1 MRALLAAAGALALH
15 GQHATASDITLKLDV
30 SVFGLDL
37 GGDGG
42 GGGGGG
48 GMGSLLGNLIDD
60 DGNLIVID
68 DGTPNDFVLGLTTL
82 VPIPDSYQGVT
93 LDEATMQWSS
103 PSELAYAIDVSL
115 MNIDAHREAGW
126 IAEEIMSVPTVS
138 VPASGR
144 LPATAESFTV
154 ALACVTPGK
163 VRMQFQFKVCEEP
176 AAVWDAGS
184 SGCSEGAAQTVTF
197 VVDKECGDSN
207 ALPDFCLPASP
218 RAMIQLGEP
227 AAVSVFNLNVAEGAG
242 VDRTK
247 LVAKGTAIAAVIEQ
261 KGSDVACL
269 QEVWDEGEKGAL
281 TAGLATAGL
290 SHTVYAR
297 GAGLLIASRYPI
309 VRCGAATFPADSY
322 GDTIE
327 SFSQKGVLG
336 ALLDIGGGALLY
348 LLRTIYMEY
357 LYVEFVCKYLCVF
370 YIHIGRSRYVF
381 VTHMAAFSEL
391 SGSQAQLATIKQ
403 EMQSRIS
410 EAAAIYGPAGRIGVV
425 VMGDFNLN
433 AATPE
438 VRTGQ
443 TRCFTRKSQTKS
455 V

>member
-1 MRALLAAAGALALH
+1 MRALLAAAGALALQ

-37 GGDGG
+37 DAGG

-48 GMGSLLGNLIDD
+48 GSGMALVLGNLLDD
-60 DGNLIVID
+60 NGNIMVID
-68 DGTPNDFVLGLTTL
+68 NGTPNDFVLGLTTL

-103 PSELAYAIDVSL
+103 PSELAYSVDVSL
-115 MNIDAHREAGW
+115 INIDAHRDAGW
-126 IAEEIMSVPTVS
+126 IAEEIMNAPTLSVPT
-138 VPASGR
+138 SGR

-154 ALACVTPGK
+154 SLACVTPGK
-163 VRMQFQFKVCEEP
+163 VRMQFQFNVCES
-176 AAVWDAGS
+176 AAAIWDAGS
-184 SGCSEGAAQTVTF
+184 NGCSEGATQTVTF

-207 ALPDFCLPASP
+207 ALPDSCRPASP
-218 RAMIQLGEP
+218 RAMIQMGQP

-242 VDRTK
+242 IDRTK

-269 QEVWDEGEKGAL
+269 QEVWDEGERGAL
-281 TAGLATAGL
+281 TAGLEAAGL
-290 SHTVYAR
+290 TYTVYAR
-297 GAGLLIASRYPI
+297 GAGLFIASRYPI
-309 VRCGAATFPADSY
+309 LRCGSATFPADSY
-322 GDTIE
+322 GGTIE

-336 ALLDIGGGALLY
+336 ALLDIGGGALL
-348 LLRTIYMEY
+348 
-357 LYVEFVCKYLCVF
+357 
-370 YIHIGRSRYVF
+370 YVF

-403 EMQSRIS
+403 EMQSQIA
-410 EAAAIYGPAGRIGVV
+410 EAAANYGPAGRIGVV

-438 VRTGQ
+438 VNTGQ
-443 TRCFTRKSQTKS
+443 TQRFSRISQPTVGLPGLCS
-455 V
+455 GETCR

>member
-48 GMGSLLGNLIDD
+48 GGMGSLLGNLIDD

-68 DGTPNDFVLGLTTL
+68 DGTPNEFVLGLTTL

-115 MNIDAHREAGW
+115 MNIDAHRDAGW

-176 AAVWDAGS
+176 AAVWDSGS

-327 SFSQKGVLG
+327 SFTQKGVLG
-336 ALLDIGGGALLY
+336 ALLDIGGGALL
-348 LLRTIYMEY
+348 
-357 LYVEFVCKYLCVF
+357 
-370 YIHIGRSRYVF
+370 YVF

-443 TRCFTRKSQTKS
+443 TRCFTRKSQTKL

>member
-1 MRALLAAAGALALH
+1 
-15 GQHATASDITLKLDV
+15 
-30 SVFGLDL
+30 
-37 GGDGG
+37 
-42 GGGGGG
+42 
-48 GMGSLLGNLIDD
+48 
-60 DGNLIVID
+60 
-68 DGTPNDFVLGLTTL
+68 
-82 VPIPDSYQGVT
+82 
-93 LDEATMQWSS
+93 
-103 PSELAYAIDVSL
+103 
-115 MNIDAHREAGW
+115 MNTDAHRDAGW

-261 KGSDVACL
+261 TGSAVACL

-327 SFSQKGVLG
+327 SFTQKGVLG
-336 ALLDIGGGALLY
+336 ALLDIGGGALL
-348 LLRTIYMEY
+348 
-357 LYVEFVCKYLCVF
+357 
-370 YIHIGRSRYVF
+370 YVF

-410 EAAAIYGPAGRIGVV
+410 EAAAIYGPPGRIGVV